1 MEEWRA
7 IPFSDC
13 YEVSNMGRV
22 RKVRHVIKDMKNLGL
37 ILKQS
42 WGSNKKYAHV
52 NIPIDGKRG
61 PFRVNRLVC
70 IVFHGDPPSFKHHAA
85 HLNGDSLDN
94 RAENLA
100 WKTPKENE
108 YDKRIHGTARI
119 GEKHWSKTMPERRA
133 RGVGHG
139 KTKITDEDVRA
150 IRLDPRNNSE
160 VGRSYGLDKTTI
172 LNIRA
177 RKTWGHVK

>member
-1 MEEWRA
+1 MEEWRK
-7 IPFSDC
+7 IPFSEF
-13 YEVSNMGRV
+13 YEVSSLGRV
-22 RKVRHVIKDMKNLGL
+22 RKVKNIVKNMKNIGH
-37 ILKQS
+37 ILRQS
-42 WGSNKKYAHV
+42 KSSNGKYAHV
-52 NIPIDGKRG
+52 TIWVDGKVK
-61 PFRVNRLVC
+61 PIRVNRLVC
-70 IVFHGDPPSFKHHAA
+70 LVFHGEPPTPKHHAA
-85 HLNGDSLDN
+85 HLNGQSLDN
-94 RAENLA
+94 RSENLA

-108 YDKRIHGTARI
+108 YDKRFHGTARI

-160 VGRSYGLDKTTI
+160 VGRDYELDKTTI